1 MVQAGDN
8 VSFNIAAAN
17 VMGAQTGTVQVFTT
31 NAQVIGTSTAFLTQI
46 KANDIV
52 MINGHLKQVINIA
65 NNTMMNV
72 NASFA
77 SNTSGILLY
86 KRATSQNANVLSVS
100 GNTMTLN
107 IAYNANVSNLVYLVA
122 PNLATEDLGFTVVT
136 LTAY

>member
-1 MVQAGDN
+1 
-8 VSFNIAAAN
+8 
-17 VMGAQTGTVQVFTT
+17 
-31 NAQVIGTSTAFLTQI
+31 
-46 KANDIV
+46 